1 MKIFFCFFIFLSYQT
16 AVLTAD
22 VNITFIDMNKII
34 SNSKPGISI
43 LKQLNEVNNRNL
55 NTFKD
60 EENILKQREEKILA
74 QKKIISN
81 EEFKAT
87 VDLLKIDIKRYNE
100 NRNITIANFN
110 KLKTDNTNKL
120 LKSINL
126 ILIKYSNKKSI
137 SIILQKKDL
146 VIGKSELD
154 ITNEIIKIVNTDINP
169 FMIK

>member
-1 MKIFFCFFIFLSYQT
+1 
-16 AVLTAD
+16 
-22 VNITFIDMNKII
+22 MNKII